1 MKPIKWKVKVVTND
15 ISIPL
20 DKIDIF
26 FKTAA
31 SHLSKMPMEIKL
43 HPFGH
48 LGDNNIHFNM
58 VITNVLKI

>member
-1 MKPIKWKVKVVTND
+1 MEGKIITND

-20 DKIDIF
+20 DKIEIF

-31 SHLSKMPMEIKL
+31 SYLSKISMEIKL

-58 VITNVLKI
+58 VLPKVEGFNLLS